1 MTVRREFLV
10 EGSVMALV
18 LAAAGL
24 LFAQGPPA
32 AADYD
37 EGSYLAAVD
46 AMRHGQ
52 ELGKEVFTPQPP
64 GFYYLL
70 GAFARV
76 FGSSLGGVRA
86 GIVVTALAGCVA
98 AYLLGRALAGPAAGL
113 VSAALLAVATPY
125 WQFSF
130 RISADLP
137 GLVVGLFSVYLF
149 VRATK
154 RGREGVTAAVVAGGL
169 FAAALSVKV
178 SAITLLVPLA
188 GYAVARRA
196 GRLQLFAFALG
207 ASALAL
213 ALLLLSFDGLHG
225 IWHGAV
231 AYHGA
236 ARRVGP
242 GTWTN
247 AHQLVDFLD
256 PRTRNPLVWV
266 AALGLAAWAVLRGRL
281 REPVWPLWLWAG
293 LSVLFLVWHR
303 PLHANHY
310 LLVAVAVAPAG
321 AVTAGAAMERLPRRE
336 ALAAGGLVAA
346 VLVFG
351 YAREF
356 RDLRRNEG
364 PEPAEVRFAVRELE
378 LHSGR
383 RDLVV
388 TDRPIIAFLAHRRMP
403 GELVDTAYLRFR
415 AGYLSAGEV
424 LGVIDRRRIRAVVA
438 ARAFRDDAAIL
449 AGLRE
454 RFPRRISSRGVTVY
468 LRA

>member
-1 MTVRREFLV
+1 MTLRREFVV

-24 LFAQGPPA
+24 LFAQGSPA

-52 ELGKEVFTPQPP
+52 ELGTQVFTPQPP

-70 GAFARV
+70 GAFERV

-86 GIVVTALAGCVA
+86 GIVMTALLGCVA
-98 AYLLGRALAGPAAGL
+98 AYLLGRALAGPVAGVAA
-113 VSAALLAVATPY
+113 AALLAVSTPF
-125 WQFSF
+125 WQFAF

-137 GLVVGLFSVYLF
+137 GLVIGLFAVFLF
-149 VRATK
+149 VYATR
-154 RGREGVTAAVVAGGL
+154 RGRQGVTAAAAAGGL

-178 SAITLLVPLA
+178 SAATLLVPLA
-188 GYAVARRA
+188 GYALARRA
-196 GRLQLFAFALG
+196 GRLQLLAFGVGTLT
-207 ASALAL
+207 LAL
-213 ALLLLSFDGLHG
+213 ALVLLSFGGLHG

-231 AYHGA
+231 SYHQA
-236 ARRVGP
+236 ARRLGP

-266 AALGLAAWAVLRGRL
+266 AALGLAAWGVLRGRL

-310 LLVAVAVAPAG
+310 VLVAVALAPAA
-321 AVTAGAAMERLPRRE
+321 AVTAGAAIERLPRRE

-351 YAREF
+351 YVREF

-364 PEPAEVRFAVRELE
+364 PEPVDVRFAVRQLE
-378 LHSGR
+378 RHSAPT
-383 RDLVV
+383 DLVV
-388 TDRPIIAFLAHRRMP
+388 TDRPIIAFLADRRMP

-415 AGYLSAGEV
+415 SGYLSASEV
-424 LGVIDRRRIRAVVA
+424 LRVIDRRRVQAVVA
-438 ARAFRDDAAIL
+438 ARAFRDDPAIL
-449 AGLRE
+449 AGLRQ
-454 RFPRRISSRGVTVY
+454 RFPRRIAQHGVTLYV
-468 LRA
+468 RR